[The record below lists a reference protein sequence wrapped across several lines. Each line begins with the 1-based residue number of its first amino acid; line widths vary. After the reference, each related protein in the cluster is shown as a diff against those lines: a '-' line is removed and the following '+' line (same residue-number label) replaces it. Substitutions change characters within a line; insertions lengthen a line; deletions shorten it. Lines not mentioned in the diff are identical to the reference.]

1 MTISWK
7 HIICGIGIVVID
19 LAVYIILGLL
29 LMNYEDFYNVSEG
42 QYWSL
47 ASMTTT
53 EKTAYIG
60 LQVWHVINVCGI
72 LYILYRLTQKQKI

>member
-7 HIICGIGIVVID
+7 HIISGIGIVVID

-29 LMNYEDFYNVSEG
+29 LMNYDDFYNVSEG

-60 LQVWHVINVCGI
+60 LQFWHVINVCGI